1 METFRLILCIVVL
14 ILLLLAA
21 ILVKNMN
28 LKKWTK
34 ITLLVLIIITYIIFI
49 YATIGEICLLYCMK
63 DMKIIEEPTKYE
75 ITKVKDVYVERIRNR
90 TTIYDF
96 CYYFDYL
103 DEDGNLQTLD
113 KYDVAE
119 AKLNKDSD
127 YEYGYAV
134 RLKTVYGDVPDKIKE
149 MAIIP
154 VDSEPK
160 YRIYVSNED
169 VYSFFV
175 KRNIESATEKSL
187 NILSIFTFLLMFFC
201 LCYAIIDKIITL
213 KKEKANEKE

>member
-28 LKKWTK
+28 FKKWSK
-34 ITLLVLIIITYIIFI
+34 ATLLILIIITYIIFI

-63 DMKIIEEPTKYE
+63 DMKIVEEPTKYK

-113 KYDVAE
+113 KYNVAE
-119 AKLNKDSD
+119 AKLNKDSN

-160 YRIYVSNED
+160 YRVYVSDED

-175 KRNIESATEKSL
+175 RRNTESSAEKFL
-187 NILSIFTFLLMFFC
+187 NILNIFAFLLMFFC
-201 LCYAIIDKIITL
+201 LCYAMIDKIITL
-213 KKEKANEKE
+213 KKINEKE